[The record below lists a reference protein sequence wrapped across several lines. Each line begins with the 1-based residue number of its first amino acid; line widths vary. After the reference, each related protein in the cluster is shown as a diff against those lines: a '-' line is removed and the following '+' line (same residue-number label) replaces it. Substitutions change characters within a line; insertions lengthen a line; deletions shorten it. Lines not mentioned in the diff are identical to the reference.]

1 VRRAQLPGLRSVHAW
16 LTGVAL
22 LAAGH
27 AAAQQIT
34 TPNQAELDAAI
45 RESLKLDRLLPTPA
59 SLMQR
64 PPKSGPRVITA
75 DQIDGINQKNVT
87 ATGNVLLQQGNMEV
101 RAERVDYD
109 KDTDTMKVPGKVRM
123 DRDGDVVTGVDLSLR
138 VADEIGT
145 LESPSFF
152 FSKSVTRPTQ
162 RYEARGG
169 AVSMKF
175 EGEDKERL
183 FGALYTT
190 CKPDQDD
197 WYLKISEL
205 ALDRERNVGTG
216 YNGLVQFKGV
226 PILYLPYMTFPLN
239 SERKSGFLSPT
250 FGSSSSSGLELSVP
264 YYVNIGPDHDATLTP
279 KLMTKRGVQL
289 GGEYRYLGRSFLGQ
303 LDAEYLPND
312 RVIERERYL
321 FSVRHFQN
329 LSSWSM
335 PGWTASI
342 NAQKVSDDNYFRDLS
357 TRIANTAQTNL
368 PREATLYYNSFVGD
382 LTTRFL
388 AFQTLQDPALPVIP
402 PYKLAPQLAFNARP
416 NRWNGFEFNTVGEF
430 TDFQHPTLVNGRR
443 FLIYPSLAYPVTQP
457 YGFMTPK
464 IGFHATRY
472 DLTRNTTGFESGNR
486 TVPIVSVDS
495 GLSFERPLMLGG
507 GAVTQTLEPRLFFL
521 YVPYR
526 NQSRLPIFST
536 AETDFSF
543 SQIFNENLFV
553 GGDRISDAK
562 QMTAAVSS
570 SLIENATGIERLRA
584 AIGQRYYF
592 RPQQVTLSGTA
603 LGLSGPQQGNL
614 SRSDLLAALSGQLSD
629 SWFLDSS
636 FQYSTS
642 KTEFARSNIAARYN
656 AEGGR
661 ILNFSYRFTRDSIKQ
676 VDISAQWPFGR
687 TAPGW
692 TLLTRANHSFQDH
705 RLLEGLV
712 GVEYNYGC
720 WEFRLVAH
728 RFATATQ
735 QYSNSIQFQL
745 ELKGLS
751 KLGINPLETLRQN
764 IPGYRRSE
772 ER

>member
-1 VRRAQLPGLRSVHAW
+1 MNRL
-16 LTGVAL
+16 
-22 LAAGH
+22 
-27 AAAQQIT
+27 AAAQRPGCLAIAALLTSAPLAAQQVT
-34 TPNQAELDAAI
+34 TPNQTELDAAI

-64 PPKSGPRVITA
+64 PPKVGPRVISA
-75 DQIDGINQKNVT
+75 EQIDGINQKSVT
-87 ATGNVLLQQGNMEV
+87 ATGNVVLQQGGMEV
-101 RAERVDYD
+101 KAERVEYD
-109 KDTDTMKVPGKVRM
+109 QATDTVRVPGTVRM
-123 DRDGDVVTGVDLSLR
+123 DRDGDVVVGNDLNLK

-145 LESPSFF
+145 LQKPSFF
-152 FSKSVTRPTQ
+152 FSRNPNRPTQ

-169 AVSMKF
+169 AASMKF
-175 EGEDKERL
+175 EGEDHERL
-183 FGALYTT
+183 FSAEYTT

-216 YNGLVQFKGV
+216 YNGVVQFKGV

-239 SERKSGFLSPT
+239 SDRKSGFLSPT
-250 FGSSSSSGLELSVP
+250 FGSSSNSGLELSVP
-264 YYVNIGPDHDATLTP
+264 YYLNISPNLDATLTP

-289 GGEYRYLGRSFLGQ
+289 GSELRYLGRSFLGQ
-303 LDAEYLPND
+303 LDTEYLPHD
-312 RVIERERYL
+312 RVINRERYL
-321 FSVRHFQN
+321 FITRHFQN
-329 LSSWSM
+329 LESWSM

-368 PREATLYYNSFVGD
+368 PREATLSYNSFVGD
-382 LTTRFL
+382 LTTRYL
-388 AFQTLQDPALPVIP
+388 AFQTLQDPDPTQAVTP
-402 PYKLAPQLAFNARP
+402 PYKLAPQIAFNARP

-443 FLIYPSLAYPVTQP
+443 FLIYPSLAFPVAQP
-457 YGFMTPK
+457 YGYLTPK
-464 IGFHATRY
+464 VGFHATRY
-472 DLTRNTTGFESGNR
+472 DLTRNAGSNASGNR
-486 TVPIVSVDS
+486 TLPIVSVDS
-495 GLSFERPLMLGG
+495 GLAFERPLMIAGESM
-507 GAVTQTLEPRLFFL
+507 TQTLEPRLFLL
-521 YVPYR
+521 YVPFR
-526 NQSRLPIFST
+526 DQSRLPIFST
-536 AETDFSF
+536 AKTDFSF
-543 SQIFNENLFV
+543 AQIFNENLFV

-592 RPQQVTLSGTA
+592 RPQQVTLPGSA
-603 LGLSGPQQGNL
+603 PDLSGPQQGNV
-614 SRSDLLAALSGQLSD
+614 SRSDLLAALSGQVSD
-629 SWFLDSS
+629 NWFLDSS

-642 KTEFARSNIAARYN
+642 RTEFARSNIAARYN

-676 VDISAQWPFGR
+676 VDVSAQWPFGK

-692 TLLTRANHSFQDH
+692 TLLARANHSFQDR

>member
-1 VRRAQLPGLRSVHAW
+1 M
-16 LTGVAL
+16 
-22 LAAGH
+22 LASPCVP
-27 AAAQQIT
+27 AQQVT
-34 TPNQAELDAAI
+34 TPNQTELDAAI

-59 SLMQR
+59 SLLQK
-64 PPKSGPRVITA
+64 PPRNGARNITA
-75 DQIDGINQKNVT
+75 DQIDGLNQKSVT
-87 ATGNVLLQQGNMEV
+87 ATGNVVLQQGNMEV
-101 RAERVDYD
+101 KADRVDYD
-109 KDTDTMKVPGKVRM
+109 QKTDTLKVPGRVRM
-123 DRDGDVVTGVDLSLR
+123 DRDGDVVTGVDLDLR
-138 VADEIGT
+138 VAEEIGT
-145 LESPSFF
+145 LQSPSFL
-152 FSKSVTRPTQ
+152 FSKSISRPTQ

-169 AVSMKF
+169 AASMKF

-183 FGALYTT
+183 FGAMYTT

-216 YNGLVQFKGV
+216 YNGFVQFKGV

-264 YYVNIGPDHDATLTP
+264 YYVNIAPNMDATLTP
-279 KLMTKRGVQL
+279 KMMTKRGIQL
-289 GGEYRYLGRSFLGQ
+289 GSEFRYLGSSFLGQ
-303 LDAEYLPND
+303 LDAEYLPRD
-312 RVIERERYL
+312 RVIDRDRYL
-321 FSVRHFQN
+321 FIARHFQN
-329 LSSWSM
+329 LSAWSM
-335 PGWTASI
+335 PGWTASV

-368 PREATLYYNSFVGD
+368 PREATLSYNSFVGD

-388 AFQTLQDPALPVIP
+388 SFQTLQDPALPVIP
-402 PYKLAPQLAFNARP
+402 PYKLAPQVAFNARP

-443 FLIYPSLAYPVTQP
+443 FLIYPSLAYPINQP
-457 YGFMTPK
+457 YGFVTPK

-472 DLTRNTTGFESGNR
+472 DLTRNVTGFESGNR
-486 TVPIVSVDS
+486 TVPIVSIDS
-495 GLSFERPLMLGG
+495 GLAFERPLMLGG

-521 YVPYR
+521 YVPFR

-562 QMTAAVSS
+562 QMTAAISS

-592 RPQQVTLSGTA
+592 RPQQVTLSGAA

-661 ILNFSYRFTRDSIKQ
+661 ILNFSYRFTRDAIKQ

-687 TAPGW
+687 AAPGW
-692 TLLTRANHSFQDH
+692 TLLARANHSFQDR

>member
-1 VRRAQLPGLRSVHAW
+1 
-16 LTGVAL
+16 
-22 LAAGH
+22 
-27 AAAQQIT
+27 
-34 TPNQAELDAAI
+34 
-45 RESLKLDRLLPTPA
+45 
-59 SLMQR
+59 M
-64 PPKSGPRVITA
+64 
-75 DQIDGINQKNVT
+75 
-87 ATGNVLLQQGNMEV
+87 
-101 RAERVDYD
+101 
-109 KDTDTMKVPGKVRM
+109 
-123 DRDGDVVTGVDLSLR
+123 
-138 VADEIGT
+138 
-145 LESPSFF
+145 
-152 FSKSVTRPTQ
+152 
-162 RYEARGG
+162 
-169 AVSMKF
+169 
-175 EGEDKERL
+175 
-183 FGALYTT
+183 
-190 CKPDQDD
+190 
-197 WYLKISEL
+197 
-205 ALDRERNVGTG
+205 
-216 YNGLVQFKGV
+216 
-226 PILYLPYMTFPLN
+226 
-239 SERKSGFLSPT
+239 
-250 FGSSSSSGLELSVP
+250 
-264 YYVNIGPDHDATLTP
+264 
-279 KLMTKRGVQL
+279 QL
-289 GGEYRYLGRSFLGQ
+289 GGEFRYLGGAYLGQ
-303 LDAEYLPND
+303 LDAEYLPRD
-312 RVIERERYL
+312 RVIDRDRYL
-321 FSVRHFQN
+321 FIARHFQN
-329 LSSWSM
+329 LAAWSM
-335 PGWTASI
+335 PGWTASV

-368 PREATLYYNSFVGD
+368 PREATLSYNSFVGD

-402 PYKLAPQLAFNARP
+402 PYKLAPQVAFNARP

-443 FLIYPSLAYPVTQP
+443 FLIYPSLAYPINQP
-457 YGFMTPK
+457 YGFLTPK

-472 DLTRNTTGFESGNR
+472 DLTRNITGFESGNR
-486 TVPIVSVDS
+486 TLPIVSIDS
-495 GLSFERPLMLGG
+495 GLAFERPLMLGG

-521 YVPYR
+521 YVPFR

-562 QMTAAVSS
+562 QMTAAISS

-592 RPQQVTLSGTA
+592 RPQQVTLSGAA

-661 ILNFSYRFTRDSIKQ
+661 ILNFSYRFTRDAIKQ

-687 TAPGW
+687 AAPGW
-692 TLLTRANHSFQDH
+692 TLLARANHSFQDR